1 MGLTPIWQ
9 PWTIAAR
16 NEPVPG
22 NIRRILKRKGLKQCE
37 VAQKVGMKARDLT
50 DMLRGKRIIYA
61 RDVLKFS
68 VALGLDVSELFQ
80 GSEESGEKSES
91 RP

>member
-1 MGLTPIWQ
+1 
-9 PWTIAAR
+9 
-16 NEPVPG
+16 
-22 NIRRILKRKGLKQCE
+22 
-37 VAQKVGMKARDLT
+37 MKARDLT

>member
-9 PWTIAAR
+9 PWTIAAQ

-68 VALGLDVSELFQ
+68 VALGVDVSELFQ